1 MKSQTVT
8 SIAVALLA
16 LTVAGCGSG
25 DTTDSAAG
33 QQQSEKKTCD
43 SLRSEVIR
51 AAATNG
57 VNIVKIYDP
66 KLIKDEPKKTSCS
79 GRALVSSGQ
88 ETILYYRDYQDDDG
102 EWLVQYAEQRLD

>member
-8 SIAVALLA
+8 IITAALMG
-16 LTVAGCGSG
+16 LTVAGCGSA
-25 DTTDSAAG
+25 DTSANLAVE
-33 QQQSEKKTCD
+33 QQSEKKTCD

-51 AAATNG
+51 IAATNG

-88 ETILYYRDYQDDDG
+88 EAILYYRDYQDDDG
-102 EWLVQYAEQRLD
+102 EWLVQYAEQPLD